1 MTIQL
6 SDHFTYK
13 KLLRYTIPSM
23 VMLVFSSIYGVV
35 DGLFVSN
42 CVGKTAFAAV
52 NFILP
57 PLMMLGCFGF
67 MFGTG
72 GSALIAK
79 TMGEGDTD
87 KANRTFSLLIYV
99 SIVCG
104 LVLMV
109 LGYATLRPVA
119 YWLGARGQLLEDSI
133 LYGQVYLLGVPAC
146 FLQYAFQCLFSTS
159 GRPHLGLC
167 MTVAAGLMN
176 ILMDALLVA
185 VLPWGLVGAALATVI
200 SQCVGGF
207 VPLIYFA
214 RKNKSLLRLT
224 RTSWDGR
231 ALMQTCLNGSSELLN
246 NISMSVVGILYNFQ
260 LLKYAGEDGVAAFG
274 VLMYLNFIF
283 ISLFIG
289 FTMGMAPVVSY
300 HFGAGNQRELHG
312 LLHKGGTVVSV
323 LAVIMFVLAEGLAN
337 PLSALFVGYD
347 PALFE
352 MTRRGF
358 TVFSISFLFVG
369 IPILGSAFFTA
380 LSNGPVSALISFLRT
395 LLFQVIAVLLLP
407 LIWKLDGIWVA
418 TIAAEAMAAL
428 VTACFLWKNAAKY
441 GYGRLP
447 QTKEE

>member
-13 KLLRYTIPSM
+13 KLLRYTFPSM

-42 CVGKTAFAAV
+42 FVGKTAFAAV

-104 LVLMV
+104 LVLTV

-119 YWLGARGQLLEDSI
+119 YCLGARGQLLEDSI
-133 LYGQVYLLGVPAC
+133 IYGRVYLLGVPAC
-146 FLQYAFQCLFSTS
+146 FLQYAFQCLFATS

-185 VLPWGLVGAALATVI
+185 VLPWGLTGAALATVI

-231 ALMQTCLNGSSELLN
+231 ALFQTCLNGSSELLN

-260 LLKYAGEDGVAAFG
+260 LLEYAGEDGVAAFG

-283 ISLFIG
+283 ISLFLG

-300 HFGAGNQRELHG
+300 HFGAGNQQELRS
-312 LLHKGGTVVSV
+312 LLHKSLTVVGV
-323 LAVIMFVLAEGLAN
+323 LAVVMFAAAEGLSR

-347 PALFE
+347 PGLFE

-358 TVFSISFLFVG
+358 TVFSFSFLFVG
-369 IPILGSAFFTA
+369 VPILGSAFFTA

-395 LLFQVIAVLLLP
+395 LLFQVIAVLVLP
-407 LIWKLDGIWVA
+407 LIWELDGIWVA

-428 VTACFLWKNAAKY
+428 VTVCFLCKNASKY
-441 GYGRLP
+441 GYGRQPKTL
-447 QTKEE
+447 